1 MEIRMFIIPI
11 LVIISVFLV
20 LKKDKRQNSC
30 KLCGKENRD
39 RRVHDF
45 NHDLMLKSITDIEWV
60 ISFKPKYRTYEKSDF
75 IYGEIKVNEI
85 SLFHHKSSDSQNT
98 KFPRKFYPLKHDRT
112 SISGHSSIMCGHCF
126 KENFK
131 DDSRSLYDV
140 LQNDNWFS

>member
-30 KLCGKENRD
+30 KLCGKEDRG

-45 NHDLMLKSITDIEWV
+45 NHDLRLKSITEIEWV
-60 ISFKPKYRTYEKSDF
+60 ISFKPQYRTYEKSDF

-85 SLFHHKSSDSQNT
+85 SLFNRRSSAYLRD
-98 KFPRKFYPLKHDRT
+98 FYPLKHDRT
-112 SISGHSSIMCGHCF
+112 SIIGHSSIMCGPCF